1 MSLQLIKR
9 SVCPPN
15 GFRYVFPET
24 GHIVHAW
31 DFDSW
36 VQSAKN
42 HLQTNNLAEPSD
54 LAETMQEQ
62 LCQTL
67 EPGWCSFDDPNRIR
81 PSTSLSW
88 NDITNGI
95 ATFTRWI
102 AAGCQY
108 VAQDEADRRAL
119 VCSRCYLNVNVE
131 GCAGCQ
137 KAVQEITRDRKSKYD
152 FALRACGVCH
162 CLLRAKIHFPQ
173 SILDK
178 EQDSVQEQYP
188 SFCWLKKDG
197 ANYRG

>member
-1 MSLQLIKR
+1 MLQLIKR

-42 HLQTNNLAEPSD
+42 HLQTNNLPEPSD

-88 NDITNGI
+88 NDVST
-95 ATFTRWI
+95 ALQTFSRWI
-102 AAGCQY
+102 ASGCGFVSQT
-108 VAQDEADRRAL
+108 EADRRAL

-137 KAVQEITRDRKSKYD
+137 KLVQEVIGQRKSKYD
-152 FALRACGVCH
+152 FALKSCGVCH
-162 CLLRAKIHFPQ
+162 CVLRAKVHFPID
-173 SILDK
+173 ILSK
-178 EQDSVQEQYP
+178 ENNRLQEQYP
-188 SFCWLKKDG
+188 NFCWMKQDG
-197 ANYRG
+197 ENFSG